1 MNQEVKHNMGKVILI
16 TGASS
21 GLGKALAEIL
31 STRGH
36 IVYGTSRKPTGQ
48 LLPYRMIPMEV
59 KDEKSIERA
68 VQQVISNEKRIDVV
82 INNAGIGLAG
92 PTEQLHIDNIRE
104 LLEINVVGVARV
116 CQAVLPHMRAR
127 RSGRI
132 INISSI
138 GAVIGLPYRGLYCAS
153 KSAVSIMTESLR
165 MEIAP
170 FGIQACCVR
179 AGDTRTN
186 INANRIK
193 DFNPSDTAYKRS
205 FERVYSA
212 IDREVDEGM
221 PAEEAARQIA
231 RLVEKPRLRRYYTIG
246 KPLQRA
252 ALWVKR
258 LLPDEAF
265 EKLMAR
271 YSGI

>member
-1 MNQEVKHNMGKVILI
+1 MGKVILI

-31 STRGH
+31 SSREH
-36 IVYGTSRKPTGQ
+36 IVYGTSRRPCATP
-48 LLPYRMIPMEV
+48 LPYRMIFMEV
-59 KDEKSIERA
+59 KDENSIRSGIQHIIE
-68 VQQVISNEKRIDVV
+68 QEGRIDVV

-92 PTEQLHIDNIRE
+92 PTEQIRLDNIRE
-104 LLEINVVGVARV
+104 LLDINVLGVVRV

-193 DFNPSDTAYKRS
+193 DVGDGGPAYLERFN
-205 FERVYSA
+205 RVYAA
-212 IDREVDEGM
+212 IDREVNEGM

-231 RLVEKPRLRRYYTIG
+231 RLVDRSRLRRYYTVG

-258 LLPDEAF
+258 LLPDAAF
-265 EKLMAR
+265 EKLMAN
-271 YSGI
+271 YSGM

>member
-1 MNQEVKHNMGKVILI
+1 MGKVILI

-21 GLGKALAEIL
+21 GLGKALAETL
-31 STRGH
+31 SARGH
-36 IVYGTSRKPTGQ
+36 IVYGTSRRPSGQ
-48 LLPYRMIPMEV
+48 ALPYRMIAMEV
-59 KDEKSIERA
+59 KDENS
-68 VQQVISNEKRIDVV
+68 VQQGIQHIIGREGRIDVV

-92 PTEQLHIDNIRE
+92 PTEQLRACNIRE
-104 LLEINVVGVARV
+104 LLEVNVLGIVRV

-127 RSGRI
+127 GSGRI

-153 KSAVSIMTESLR
+153 KSAVSILTESLR

-179 AGDTRTN
+179 AGDTQTN
-186 INANRIK
+186 INAHRIK
-193 DFNPSDTAYKRS
+193 DFRPEDPAYNQRFS
-205 FERVYSA
+205 RVYAA
-212 IDREVDEGM
+212 IDREVEEGM
-221 PAEEAARQIA
+221 PAGEAARQIA
-231 RLVEKPRLRRYYTIG
+231 RLIDKPRLRRYYTVG

-258 LLPDEAF
+258 LLPDALF

>member
-1 MNQEVKHNMGKVILI
+1 MGKVILI

-186 INANRIK
+186 INANR
-193 DFNPSDTAYKRS
+193 
-205 FERVYSA
+205 
-212 IDREVDEGM
+212 
-221 PAEEAARQIA
+221 
-231 RLVEKPRLRRYYTIG
+231 
-246 KPLQRA
+246 
-252 ALWVKR
+252 
-258 LLPDEAF
+258 
-265 EKLMAR
+265 
-271 YSGI
+271 